1 MDAREEM
8 KRWLAL
14 LVQMADESE
23 SKTIKQDADMLMA
36 AASEL
41 TGKLAA
47 RNTALA
53 KQIRPRSTKPPTAS
67 PASGPQKPEQPNS
80 STETPSA
87 QNDAEDRSKELSK
100 IQQGIRLADPS
111 LADQQRALRGKIYGA
126 QNGDVA
132 FGKAAKALAR

>member
-14 LVQMADESE
+14 LVQMADDSE
-23 SKTIKQDADMLMA
+23 SKTIKQDADMLLA
-36 AASEL
+36 VASEL

-53 KQIRPRSTKPPTAS
+53 KQIRPRSAKPPKAS
-67 PASGPQKPEQPNS
+67 PASGPQKPEQSNS
-80 STETPSA
+80 STDTPST
-87 QNDAEDRSKELSK
+87 QNDAEDRSKVLSS
-100 IQQGIRLADPS
+100 IQQGIRQSDPTM
-111 LADQQRALRGKIYGA
+111 ADQQQALRGKVYGA
-126 QNGDVA
+126 QNDDVA

>member
-14 LVQMADESE
+14 LVQMADGAE
-23 SKTIKQDADMLMA
+23 SKTIKQDADMLQA
-36 AASEL
+36 AVSEL

-53 KQIRPRSTKPPTAS
+53 KQIRPRSAKPPKAS
-67 PASGPQKPEQPNS
+67 PASGPQKPEQSNS
-80 STETPSA
+80 STDTPST
-87 QNDAEDRSKELSK
+87 QNDAEDRSKVLSR
-100 IQQGIRLADPS
+100 IQQGIRQADPS
-111 LADQQRALRGKIYGA
+111 LADQQRALRGKVYGA

>member
-67 PASGPQKPEQPNS
+67 PASGPQKPERPRS
-80 STETPSA
+80 STDTPST
-87 QNDAEDRSKELSK
+87 QNDAEDHSKELSK
-100 IQQGIRLADPS
+100 IQQGIRQADS
-111 LADQQRALRGKIYGA
+111 TTADQQRAMRGKVYGA
-126 QNGDVA
+126 QNGDVT